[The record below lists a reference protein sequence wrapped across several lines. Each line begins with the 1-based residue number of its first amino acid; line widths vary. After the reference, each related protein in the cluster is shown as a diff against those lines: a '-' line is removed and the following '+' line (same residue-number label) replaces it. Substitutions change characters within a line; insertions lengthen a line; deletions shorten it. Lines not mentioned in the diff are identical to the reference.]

1 MHEKDLQI
9 YYGWSCLPCQNED
22 GTVAHNEAL
31 VGRVLKP
38 HRNHVVIASKFGVQH
53 DADSSPTTIRKAIE
67 GSLNRLN
74 TDHLDLYYQQSARL
88 QNAGGGGS

>member
-9 YYGWSCLPCQNED
+9 YYGWSCLPCQNDAD
-22 GTVAHNEAL
+22 GKL
-31 VGRVLKP
+31 VT
-38 HRNHVVIASKFGVQH
+38 
-53 DADSSPTTIRKAIE
+53 DSSPTTIRKAIE

-74 TDHLDLYYQQSARL
+74 TDQLDLYYQQSARL